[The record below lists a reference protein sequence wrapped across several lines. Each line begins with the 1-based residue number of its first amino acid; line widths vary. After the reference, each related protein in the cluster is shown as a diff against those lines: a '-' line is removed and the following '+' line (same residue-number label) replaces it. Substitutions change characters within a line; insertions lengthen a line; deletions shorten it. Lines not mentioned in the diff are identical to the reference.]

1 MSQATELP
9 VTRGPLIYRQ
19 SIWTR
24 VTHWVWAICLFFLLL
39 TGLQI
44 FNAHPALY
52 IGNESGFEYEN
63 AILEIGAINTEAGP
77 RGRTTLFGSSFDTTG
92 VLGMSG
98 SPAQPTFTAFP
109 GAVTIPSY
117 RDLATGRVV
126 HFFFGWVFVATMLI
140 WFVASFINGHIRR
153 DIVPKGADLAGIP
166 RDVADHARLRFKH
179 GRSYGPLQKLSYFTV
194 FFVLFPLIVATGLTM
209 SPGMDTAWPWLLD
222 LFGGRQ
228 TARTI
233 HFTVMVVLVAFFVVH
248 IIMVFAAG
256 PINEMRS
263 MVTGWYRASPGTPQ
277 AEGDRP

>member
-126 HFFFGWVFVATMLI
+126 HFFFGWVFVGTMLI

-194 FFVLFPLIVATGLTM
+194 FFILFPLIVLTGLTM
-209 SPGMDTAWPWLLD
+209 SPGMDAAWPWLLD
-222 LFGGRQ
+222 IFGGRQ

-233 HFTVMVVLVAFFVVH
+233 HFTVMLLLVAFFIIH

-256 PINEMRS
+256 PINELRS
-263 MVTGWYRASPGTPQ
+263 MISGWYRASPGTPQ